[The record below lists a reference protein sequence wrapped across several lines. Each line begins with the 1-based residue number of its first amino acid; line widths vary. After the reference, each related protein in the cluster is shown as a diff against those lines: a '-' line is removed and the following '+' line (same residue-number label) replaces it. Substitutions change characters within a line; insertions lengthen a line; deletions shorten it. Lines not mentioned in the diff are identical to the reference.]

1 MHISS
6 LPSKYGIGT
15 LGSKAYEFV
24 DFLSEAGQ
32 KYWQILPIGPTS
44 FGDSPYQSPS
54 SYAGNPYF
62 IDLDFLISDGVLKP
76 EDINDISFGSDSDHV
91 DYGALYHGRNIVF
104 EKICDSFSETDQPG
118 YREFCEAN
126 SFWLDDYA
134 LFMAIKEDSNGA
146 VWANLDSGIKYRK
159 PEALK
164 RYSER
169 LKSNIRKHKILQFL
183 FYRQWFALKNY
194 ANMKGVKIIGD
205 MPIYVAY
212 DSSDV
217 WCNSE
222 VFQLDGELRPTAVAG
237 CPPDDFSPLGQ
248 RWGNPLYDWDGDGKK
263 EKVYEWWRRRIEYSL
278 KLYDIL
284 RIDHFR
290 AFADYCSIP
299 AEDETAERGVWCDGP
314 GIGFFDYLRENLGE
328 LPIVAEDLGALTE
341 KVPLLLEAS
350 GFPGMKV
357 LQFAFDGDADN
368 TYLPHNYV
376 KNCVAYI
383 GTHDNDTAR
392 GWLEHASEG
401 AVKYARRYMGLDGEC
416 DVWSMIRTLYASVAD
431 TAIVT
436 VQDLLCLGSE
446 GRMNTPS
453 TDKNNWSFRAPAD
466 YINRISAPRL
476 KAITEI
482 YGR

>member
-1 MHISS
+1 MRGGGILMHISS

-126 SFWLDDYA
+126 SFWLDDHA

-169 LKSNIRKHKILQFL
+169 L
-183 FYRQWFALKNY
+183 
-194 ANMKGVKIIGD
+194 
-205 MPIYVAY
+205 
-212 DSSDV
+212 
-217 WCNSE
+217 
-222 VFQLDGELRPTAVAG
+222 
-237 CPPDDFSPLGQ
+237 
-248 RWGNPLYDWDGDGKK
+248 
-263 EKVYEWWRRRIEYSL
+263 
-278 KLYDIL
+278 
-284 RIDHFR
+284 
-290 AFADYCSIP
+290 
-299 AEDETAERGVWCDGP
+299 
-314 GIGFFDYLRENLGE
+314 
-328 LPIVAEDLGALTE
+328 
-341 KVPLLLEAS
+341 
-350 GFPGMKV
+350 
-357 LQFAFDGDADN
+357 
-368 TYLPHNYV
+368 
-376 KNCVAYI
+376 
-383 GTHDNDTAR
+383 
-392 GWLEHASEG
+392 
-401 AVKYARRYMGLDGEC
+401 
-416 DVWSMIRTLYASVAD
+416 
-431 TAIVT
+431 
-436 VQDLLCLGSE
+436 
-446 GRMNTPS
+446 
-453 TDKNNWSFRAPAD
+453 
-466 YINRISAPRL
+466 
-476 KAITEI
+476 
-482 YGR
+482 